1 MVSFEVIAIAPKV
14 QNGEFHFVEFSKITF
29 ETVHILMHQS
39 LLKNDTR
46 QNYSFQMT
54 TSLKLCKGI

>member
-1 MVSFEVIAIAPKV
+1 MVSFEVIAIDPKV
-14 QNGEFHFVEFSKITF
+14 NFHFHFVESSKITF
-29 ETVHILMHQS
+29 ETVHVLLHQS
-39 LLKNDTR
+39 LQKSDIR